1 MYVIIGIYD
10 SLSSAKSRKVTL
22 NQICRCLQMLNQ
34 CPTSA
39 TLDKIYSDYTPED
52 MEGIG
57 PGKLFELG
65 VTEEKYALINFI
77 NDKSTEFESWYSK

>member
-1 MYVIIGIYD
+1 
-10 SLSSAKSRKVTL
+10 
-22 NQICRCLQMLNQ
+22 MLNQ

-57 PGKLFELG
+57 PGKLF
-65 VTEEKYALINFI
+65 
-77 NDKSTEFESWYSK
+77 